1 MSGAHRVSRGRVE
14 NNIMVDAYVCPMSRY
29 VKYVHDCP
37 LAFGDVVLS
46 PWVISWMTITFGD
59 MLGDH
64 GSPGRY
70 VIPTPHAQAP
80 CVWVPDNGVI
90 IV

>member
-1 MSGAHRVSRGRVE
+1 MGRSDLRSSGAPGHR
-14 NNIMVDAYVCPMSRY
+14 
-29 VKYVHDCP
+29 
-37 LAFGDVVLS
+37 LGDTGLGDIVLS

-70 VIPTPHAQAP
+70 VIPTPHAQGSPRLRSCGAP
-80 CVWVPDNGVI
+80 GERFGDLSP
-90 IV
+90 

>member
-1 MSGAHRVSRGRVE
+1 MLPLFVVFSLRT
-14 NNIMVDAYVCPMSRY
+14 
-29 VKYVHDCP
+29 
-37 LAFGDVVLS
+37 LAFGDVGLGDTVLS

-70 VIPTPHAQAP
+70 VIPFTFGERLGDLRSPRPTPSALGHLDLHWNVDYLRL
-80 CVWVPDNGVI
+80 VWI
-90 IV
+90 